1 MGVYAVIKTG
11 GKQYRVAPG
20 DIVKVEKLALAP
32 GATVEISDVFLL
44 VNDGAVIAGNPA
56 IPNARVTAEVIEEGR
71 DRKVLVF
78 KIRRRK
84 NYRRTIGHRQH
95 FTLLKISEIAH
106 GDAVYRPQAGRPI
119 AAAPHAAEASPP
131 SRPASAP
138 AVTKGPPLSSPAPA
152 AAPPKSIGIPGA
164 APPTQS
170 APAKSAPPAPSGS
183 VESPKKPS
191 PTSHAPAA
199 PVAGTPLPPP
209 RPTIPEHRVDARTPA
224 STPPPSRA
232 DAVPT
237 PAPPPPAAR
246 AESQRRHEPPPAL
259 LSKTEAPARYNRRIL
274 AVVALV
280 LLLAAIGLFLFTGRD
295 EQAREEAVPVAAP
308 PEQAAK
314 QAVKPR
320 PAPRDV
326 ATKKPAA
333 VTAPSAPAQPPD

>member
-44 VNDGAVIAGNPA
+44 VNDGAVTAGNPA

-119 AAAPHAAEASPP
+119 AAPRAAEASPAA
-131 SRPASAP
+131 RPASAP

-152 AAPPKSIGIPGA
+152 AAPPKPIGIPGA
-164 APPTQS
+164 APPTQG

-183 VESPKKPS
+183 VEPPKKPS

-199 PVAGTPLPPP
+199 PVASTPSPPP
-209 RPTIPEHRVDARTPA
+209 RPAIPEHRVDARTPA

-237 PAPPPPAAR
+237 PASPPPAAR
-246 AESQRRHEPPPAL
+246 AEPRRRHEPPPAS
-259 LSKTEAPARYNRRIL
+259 LSKTEAPARYDRRIL
-274 AVVALV
+274 AVVALLV
-280 LLLAAIGLFLFTGRD
+280 LLLAVIGFILTGRD
-295 EQAREEAVPVAAP
+295 EQVREEAVPVAVPP
-308 PEQAAK
+308 PE

-320 PAPRDV
+320 PAPRDA